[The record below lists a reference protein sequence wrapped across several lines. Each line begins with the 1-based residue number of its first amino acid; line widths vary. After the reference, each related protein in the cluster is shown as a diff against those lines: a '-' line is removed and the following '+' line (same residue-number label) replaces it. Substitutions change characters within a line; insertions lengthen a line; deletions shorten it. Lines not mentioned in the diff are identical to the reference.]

1 MKQIS
6 YLTADRFQ
14 LHDWLNNNKNQ
25 QEYGYHLERFS
36 KYYDIKFNIATSYK
50 DYQDACRKFDQ
61 AIKKHIQQTFNCVP
75 TLNQISFDKAIKDM
89 SDNNNLIVNEEKED
103 VVYMELMEQVL
114 KNKQY
119 VQEHYKDKNMDIC
132 I

>member
-14 LHDWLNNNKNQ
+14 LHDWLNNDKNQ
-25 QEYGYHLERFS
+25 QEYGYQLERFS
-36 KYYDIKFNIATSYK
+36 KYYDIRFNITTSYK

-61 AIKKHIQQTFNCVP
+61 AIKRHMQQIFNCVP

-89 SDNNNLIVNEEKED
+89 SDNNNLIINEEKEN
-103 VVYMELMEQVL
+103 VVYVELMEQLL

-119 VQEHYKDKNMDIC
+119 AQEHYKDKNMDIC

>member
-14 LHDWLNNNKNQ
+14 LHDWLNNDKNQ
-25 QEYGYHLERFS
+25 QEYGYQLERFS
-36 KYYDIKFNIATSYK
+36 KYYDIRFNITTSYK
-50 DYQDACRKFDQ
+50 DYQDACRKFDK
-61 AIKKHIQQTFNCVP
+61 AIKRHMQQIFNCVP

-89 SDNNNLIVNEEKED
+89 SDNNNLIINEEKEN
-103 VVYMELMEQVL
+103 VVYVELMEQLL

-119 VQEHYKDKNMDIC
+119 AQEHYKDKNMDIC